1 MCQHDMVD
9 KMFKGPSLSILHSF
23 YRQNLLVALKRM
35 QAITIQWH
43 GIVVARKASSRLGV
57 F

>member
-1 MCQHDMVD
+1 MCQHDTVD
-9 KMFKGPSLSILHSF
+9 KMFKRPSLSILHSF
-23 YRQNLLVALKRM
+23 YRRNLVVALKRM

-43 GIVVARKASSRLGV
+43 GIVIGGKASSRLVV